1 MESNLSCQN
10 LKKNYNNTNKI
21 IYDLIFLQISN
32 LISDLR
38 VVLPN
43 DIVLKVCQ
51 DNLKCFNKNKIETID
66 YFKKCLDNTIINLIK
81 NKDEYLF
88 SEDNKSLKN
97 IKFKRSSFV
106 FNKIRKNWHILNIN
120 DKKVVWKYLNFIL
133 KLLEKV

>member
-120 DKKVVWKYLNFIL
+120 DKTVVWKYLNFIL
-133 KLLEKV
+133 KLLEQV

>member
-51 DNLKCFNKNKIETID
+51 DNLKCFNKNKVETID

-120 DKKVVWKYLNFIL
+120 DKTVVWKYLNFIL
-133 KLLEKV
+133 KLLEQV

>member
-10 LKKNYNNTNKI
+10 LNKNYNNSNKI
-21 IYDLIFLQISN
+21 IYDLIFLQIS
-32 LISDLR
+32 
-38 VVLPN
+38 
-43 DIVLKVCQ
+43 
-51 DNLKCFNKNKIETID
+51 
-66 YFKKCLDNTIINLIK
+66 NLIK

-120 DKKVVWKYLNFIL
+120 DKTVVWKYLNFIL
-133 KLLEKV
+133 KLLEQV